1 MILTGDVVYAQLTLK
16 DLFQDIKRVV
26 EQWSFVPHVVNELL
40 KLDERKKEAALPKDQ
55 LSQLST
61 KCKKIY

>member
-1 MILTGDVVYAQLTLK
+1 LK

-40 KLDERKKEAALPKDQ
+40 KLNGRKEEAALPKDQ

>member
-16 DLFQDIKRVV
+16 DLFQDIKGVV

-40 KLDERKKEAALPKDQ
+40 KLYGRKKEAALPKD
-55 LSQLST
+55 
-61 KCKKIY
+61 